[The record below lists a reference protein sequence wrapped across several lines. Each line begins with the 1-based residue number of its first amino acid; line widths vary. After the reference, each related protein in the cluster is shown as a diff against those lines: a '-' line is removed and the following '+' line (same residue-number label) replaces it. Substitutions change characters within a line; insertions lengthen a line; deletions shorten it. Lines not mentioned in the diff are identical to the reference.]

1 MTERLKVV
9 ACELQIKDT
18 LGYNAIRGAL
28 HRLQTKYGG
37 SEPVMMIDEAECVTD
52 NQTRTEWMYTIWEW
66 AQENGVRLMHDS
78 DAEQPR
84 RENDCRLM
92 DRGVSIKH
100 KRAINRHLNE
110 FRWMS
115 DVRDEI
121 GTAWNEAAQAVT
133 DTE

>member
-1 MTERLKVV
+1 
-9 ACELQIKDT
+9 
-18 LGYNAIRGAL
+18 
-28 HRLQTKYGG
+28 
-37 SEPVMMIDEAECVTD
+37 
-52 NQTRTEWMYTIWEW
+52 
-66 AQENGVRLMHDS
+66 MHDG

-115 DVRDEI
+115 DVRDET

-133 DTE
+133 DTESEMPLLRCAKRNAKPSTGTLPTQGAGTATPKTHQRSSQGGRRNDRTSR

>member
-1 MTERLKVV
+1 
-9 ACELQIKDT
+9 
-18 LGYNAIRGAL
+18 
-28 HRLQTKYGG
+28 
-37 SEPVMMIDEAECVTD
+37 MMIDEAECVTD

-84 RENDCRLM
+84 REKDFRLM

-110 FRWMS
+110 FRWLS

-133 DTE
+133 DTEWRRNHKKRRRPGTTPPPLPIYQ